1 MRYKTVAR
9 PCVLLGKPH

>member
-9 PCVLLGKPH
+9 PCVLFGKPH